1 MADQPPTGPASTA
14 LPPPAGTPL
23 TAQVGTPLPP
33 PAKSGRSCFGCG
45 CGGCL
50 LAIVLVA
57 LLVFGGGYYFFIVQ
71 AQAAVPAPAA
81 LQVISTPVDVDTN
94 NSAGLHTARPGQ
106 ELTAGNIVRTGDQ
119 GHAMIQFPDGS
130 FVRMSPTTTVTV
142 TAAQLSHDGNLQ
154 SVSLSQKIGR
164 TFTNVQHLVSG
175 ASFQVGGHA
184 VSASVRGTQFEILVR
199 ANFTNLIKVFDGT
212 VKVQGQG
219 ATIATLTAGQQIDA
233 DANGRLSGQGLIK
246 PEAADPFFLEAQC
259 ARTVSAGNN
268 LGTVQTSTGEG
279 LATGQTA
286 EADYSSPG
294 GTLSIALCYPG
305 SSMTL
310 TIIDPAGNAHTSK
323 DSSRPLQANLRGSPG
338 RYRAIVK
345 AEDVPGGEAWAVSF
359 ATNGSCSAEPVDTG
373 GFVRQTV
380 SNDQLSQSLASSGV
394 TLQVQ
399 GTSPASARISYYS
412 DLGGVPIAW
421 TVIFYAATP
430 NLGVVLTQVT
440 VRGIN
445 LTTQVASRLSSVI
458 GQSLSVPT
466 DFTVDRVYSC
476 KGSAGAVMVIEG
488 HRAA

>member
-1 MADQPPTGPASTA
+1 MADQPPTGPASTP

-50 LAIVLVA
+50 LAIVLVV

-233 DANGRLSGQGLIK
+233 EVPGRLSGQGLIK
-246 PEAADPFFLEAQC
+246 PEAADPYFLEAQC

-294 GTLSIALCYPG
+294 GTLSIALCYSG

-476 KGSAGAVMVIEG
+476 KGSAGGVMVIEG

>member
-1 MADQPPTGPASTA
+1 MAVQPPTGPVSTQ

-23 TAQVGTPLPP
+23 PPPVGTPLPP

-50 LAIVLVA
+50 LAIVLVV

-81 LQVISTPVDVDTN
+81 LQVIATPVDVATN
-94 NSAGLHTARPGQ
+94 NSADFHTARPGQ
-106 ELTAGNIVRTGDQ
+106 ELTAGNTVRTGDQ
-119 GHAMIQFPDGS
+119 GHATIQFPDGS
-130 FVRMSPTTTVTV
+130 FVRMSPQTKVTV
-142 TAAQLSHDGNLQ
+142 TAAQLSHDGSLQ
-154 SVSLSQKIGR
+154 SASLSQKVGR

-175 ASFQVGGHA
+175 ASFQVGGHS
-184 VSASVRGTQFEILVR
+184 VSASVRGTQFEVLVR
-199 ANFTNLIKVFDGT
+199 ANLTNLIKVFDGT
-212 VKVQGQG
+212 VAVTGKSK
-219 ATIATLTAGQQIDA
+219 ATLTAGQQIDA
-233 DANGRLSGQGLIK
+233 AADGTLSGNGPIK
-246 PEAADPFFLEAQC
+246 PEAADPYALEAQC
-259 ARTVSAGNN
+259 ARTVSAGTNP
-268 LGTVQTSTGEG
+268 GTVQTSTGEG

-305 SSMTL
+305 SVMTV
-310 TIIDPAGNAHTSK
+310 TIIDPAGVSHAYRQ
-323 DSSRPLQANLRGSPG
+323 SSRPVQVTLSGPAG
-338 RYRAIVK
+338 RYRAIVR
-345 AEDVPGGEAWAVSF
+345 AEDVPGGEPWAVSF
-359 ATNGSCSAEPVDTG
+359 ATNSSCSAEAVDTG
-373 GFVRQTV
+373 GFVRQTL
-380 SNDQLSQSLASSGV
+380 SNDQLSQALASSGV

-399 GTSPASARISYYS
+399 GTSPASARVSYYS

-445 LTTQVASRLSSVI
+445 LTTQVASKLSSVI

-476 KGSAGAVMVIEG
+476 KGSGGGVMVIEG

>member
-1 MADQPPTGPASTA
+1 MADQPPTGPASTP

-154 SVSLSQKIGR
+154 SVSLSQKLGR

-246 PEAADPFFLEAQC
+246 PEAADPYFLEAQC

>member
-1 MADQPPTGPASTA
+1 
-14 LPPPAGTPL
+14 
-23 TAQVGTPLPP
+23 
-33 PAKSGRSCFGCG
+33 
-45 CGGCL
+45 
-50 LAIVLVA
+50 
-57 LLVFGGGYYFFIVQ
+57 
-71 AQAAVPAPAA
+71 
-81 LQVISTPVDVDTN
+81 
-94 NSAGLHTARPGQ
+94 
-106 ELTAGNIVRTGDQ
+106 
-119 GHAMIQFPDGS
+119 
-130 FVRMSPTTTVTV
+130 
-142 TAAQLSHDGNLQ
+142 
-154 SVSLSQKIGR
+154 
-164 TFTNVQHLVSG
+164 VSG

-184 VSASVRGTQFEILVR
+184 VTASVRGTQFEILVR
-199 ANFTNLIKVFDGT
+199 ADSTNLIKVFDGT
-212 VKVQGQG
+212 VKVQG
-219 ATIATLTAGQQIDA
+219 TSIATLTAGQQIDA
-233 DANGRLSGQGLIK
+233 DANGRLFGQGLIK
-246 PEAADPFFLEAQC
+246 PEAADPYVLEAQC

-305 SSMTL
+305 SLMTL
-310 TIIDPAGNAHTSK
+310 TIIDPAGVSHTSK
-323 DSSRPLQANLRGSPG
+323 QSSRPVQINVNGPPG
-338 RYRAIVK
+338 RYRAIVR

-359 ATNGSCSAEPVDTG
+359 ATNGSCSAEAVDTG
-373 GFVRQTV
+373 GFVRQTL
-380 SNDQLSQSLASSGV
+380 SNDQLSQALANSGV

-399 GTSPASARISYYS
+399 GTSPASARVSYYS

-445 LTTQVASRLSSVI
+445 LTTQVASRLNSVI

-476 KGSAGAVMVIEG
+476 KGASGGVMVIEG